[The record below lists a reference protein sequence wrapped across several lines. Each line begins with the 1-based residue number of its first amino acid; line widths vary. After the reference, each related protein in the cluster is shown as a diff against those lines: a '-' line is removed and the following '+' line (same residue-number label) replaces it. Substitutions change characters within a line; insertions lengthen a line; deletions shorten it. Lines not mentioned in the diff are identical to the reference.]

1 MNYKQVLQ
9 MIRSIKF
16 PDMFSN
22 ASTNMVDGHE
32 ATAQNLINTLY
43 ASKSSH
49 FGDPYFGS
57 NIKRRIFEQNDI
69 ILRDL
74 IIDDIYTA
82 ISTFMPQIRVER
94 KDIEIVQD
102 RATIHANLK
111 VKNLIDFNVEEFS
124 IALFN
129 LEELN

>member
-1 MNYKQVLQ
+1 

-16 PDMFSN
+16 PDIFSN
-22 ASTNMVDGHE
+22 ASTNIIEGHE
-32 ATAQNLINTLY
+32 ATAQNLINTLF
-43 ASKSSH
+43 AQKSSH

-57 NIKRRIFEQNDI
+57 NIKRRIFEQNDT

-74 IIDDIYTA
+74 IIDDIYTT

-94 KDIEIVQD
+94 KDIEIIQD
-102 RATIHANLK
+102 TATVHANLK
-111 VKNLIDFNVEEFS
+111 VKNLIDFNMEEFS

-129 LEELN
+129 LEELD

>member
-1 MNYKQVLQ
+1 

-16 PDMFSN
+16 PDIFSN
-22 ASTNMVDGHE
+22 ASTNLVDGHE
-32 ATAQNLINTLY
+32 ATAQNLKHTLF
-43 ASKSSH
+43 AQKSSH

-57 NIKRRIFEQNDI
+57 NIKRRIFEQNDT

-74 IIDDIYTA
+74 IIDDIYTT

-94 KDIEIVQD
+94 KDIEIIQD
-102 RATIHANLK
+102 TATVHANLK
-111 VKNLIDFNVEEFS
+111 VKNLIDFNMEEFS

-129 LEELN
+129 LEELD

>member
-1 MNYKQVLQ
+1 
-9 MIRSIKF
+9 MIRSINF
-16 PDMFSN
+16 PDIFSN
-22 ASTNMVDGHE
+22 TSTNTIDGHE
-32 ATAQNLINTLY
+32 ATSQNLKYTLF
-43 ASKSSH
+43 AQKNSH

-74 IIDDIYTA
+74 IIDDIYIT

-102 RATIHANLK
+102 TATVHANIK
-111 VKNLIDFNVEEFS
+111 AKNLIDFNIEEYS

-129 LEELN
+129 LEELD